1 MTQRQQVFCLL
12 QFLLR
17 TAERDQHPLASH
29 ALPAGHQDTQKP
41 PYRQTRRRPAG
52 MGRQVQ
58 PPLRHRPQQNR
69 LHSRS
74 PRRNTSTVRTPSR
87 SCRLHCPKSTACLR
101 GISWISQVTRSRLQ
115 EKEKEV
121 QEAVEYFGGKSSLSK
136 SNLMELAR
144 SGLKQSGLIK
154 STFTNKISV
163 LDSRSS
169 LDRGSILESKISL
182 L

>member
-1 MTQRQQVFCLL
+1 M
-12 QFLLR
+12 
-17 TAERDQHPLASH
+17 
-29 ALPAGHQDTQKP
+29 
-41 PYRQTRRRPAG
+41 
-52 MGRQVQ
+52 
-58 PPLRHRPQQNR
+58 
-69 LHSRS
+69 
-74 PRRNTSTVRTPSR
+74 
-87 SCRLHCPKSTACLR
+87 
-101 GISWISQVTRSRLQ
+101 TRSRLQ